1 MERRQVWFYR
11 LITGAVAVLNCW
23 GGSPLIAQTL
33 ANRLERVSE
42 RPARPLSVRLVPENP
57 TLWGAKASQRFLVLG
72 KYADGLERD
81 LTSKSR
87 FSIKGAGVAKVEP
100 TGQVVGLSDGRT
112 TLTATAGGQSVS
124 TGVQV
129 QGSEEKR
136 PFSFAGEMGGI
147 FTRQGCNDSACHG
160 GPKGKAGFKLSI
172 NAMYPRDDYK
182 WIFEGGTYQVLTAD
196 TGPKVPR
203 INLKEPE
210 KSLLLLKPTF
220 TVPHGGGERFKVGSR
235 DYERIVD
242 WIRSGAPYGAE
253 HSETARIEKVEVFPS
268 ETVLDPHGKH
278 QLLVT
283 AWLSNG
289 QREDLTGQVRFI
301 SNNPDVVKV
310 SPEGLVQAV
319 RTGET
324 AVMVR
329 AAGHAV
335 SARVGVV

>member
-11 LITGAVAVLNCW
+11 LIAGAVAVLSCW
-23 GGSPLIAQTL
+23 GSSPLIAQTL

-81 LTSKSR
+81 LTSESR

-147 FTRQGCNDSACHG
+147 FTRQGMIFD
-160 GPKGKAGFKLSI
+160 GP
-172 NAMYPRDDYK
+172 
-182 WIFEGGTYQVLTAD
+182 AD
-196 TGPKVPR
+196 LVFGWMNVP
-203 INLKEPE
+203 
-210 KSLLLLKPTF
+210 
-220 TVPHGGGERFKVGSR
+220 
-235 DYERIVD
+235 
-242 WIRSGAPYGAE
+242 A
-253 HSETARIEKVEVFPS
+253 
-268 ETVLDPHGKH
+268 
-278 QLLVT
+278 
-283 AWLSNG
+283 
-289 QREDLTGQVRFI
+289 
-301 SNNPDVVKV
+301 
-310 SPEGLVQAV
+310 
-319 RTGET
+319 
-324 AVMVR
+324 
-329 AAGHAV
+329 
-335 SARVGVV
+335 